1 MKLPHIL
8 PRHIGLAALCLLSLV
23 YLALFHY
30 NRFGI
35 DEGAARGLLLNWAI
49 GSEVV
54 SPVAVLGFPD
64 MRALLFAPLNFHWIG
79 ELTAAK
85 VLTMYLTFATALML
99 YRWAEK
105 HLDEETAL
113 FATGL
118 WLVAPLTI
126 SQTDSIGAGNYLAFC
141 AIAAAWLDS
150 YLRDSTR
157 TVSGYYFLM
166 ILVLAL
172 AASMHPAGL
181 GMAFAVGWSWLRHDG
196 GNARR
201 KIALIAGMGTIIA
214 FVLLSRMGWPD
225 LETFNNPIH
234 ALAGILIGDLSFF
247 QSMPL
252 GFGLISAILLLVAVI
267 VALRRSRELFP
278 MMLIFGIAFGLVSA
292 NQAWSQLALLLIL
305 YEGIKALV
313 TVNSRF
319 STTNITARRGLVALA
334 VFVLSFIFITGD
346 KERFLLKADHR
357 LRPTDEVIS
366 ELVELTRD
374 AGKPILIA
382 SQWPGRTMLATRS
395 GALPLPP
402 AKNDPQ
408 AFLKQMHGVTY
419 IAFDYHDRHNN
430 ALRRQVAEMSDRIKT
445 LSIQQGG
452 VILQLPSAVSSQKN
466 R

>member
-8 PRHIGLAALCLLSLV
+8 PRHVALAALCLLSLV

-35 DEGAARGLLLNWAI
+35 DEGAAHGLLLNWAI

-64 MRALLFAPLNFHWIG
+64 MRALLFSPLNFHWIG
-79 ELTAAK
+79 DLTAAK

-105 HLDEETAL
+105 NLDDETAL

-150 YLRDSTR
+150 YLRESTR

-181 GMAFAVGWSWLRHDG
+181 GMAVAVGWSWLRNDG

-214 FVLLSRMGWPD
+214 FVLLTRMGWPD

-247 QSMPL
+247 GAMPL
-252 GFGLISAILLLVAVI
+252 GFGMISAVLLLAAVF

-278 MMLIFGIAFGLVSA
+278 MMLISGILFGLVSA
-292 NQAWSQLALLLIL
+292 NLAWAQLALLLIL
-305 YEGIKALV
+305 YEGIKVLI
-313 TVNSRF
+313 TLNSRF
-319 STTNITARRGLVALA
+319 STTSLAARRALVGLA
-334 VFVLSFIFITGD
+334 VFILSFIFITGD

-357 LRPTDEVIS
+357 LQPTDEVIS
-366 ELVELTRD
+366 QLVDLTKD
-374 AGKPILIA
+374 AGKPILTA
-382 SQWPGRTMLATRS
+382 SQWPGRTMLATRM

-402 AKNDPQ
+402 AKDDPQ

-419 IAFDYHDRHNN
+419 IAFDQQDPHNK
-430 ALRRQVAEMSDRIKT
+430 ALDRQVAELSDRIKT
-445 LSIQQGG
+445 VSILPGG
-452 VILQLPSAVSSQKN
+452 VIVKLPPDVSSKKN